1 MKRPVVVAGVV
12 VGLLCVLGAGA
23 ARAQSA
29 FAAAGVVESTQ
40 GGFRFPDGSLQLTA
54 AEGGPLENV
63 IRVSPSGGDFSS
75 VEDALA
81 SIVAPSATNR
91 FLVDVWPGEYQ
102 ETGLLSVPGYVH
114 VRGAGPNA
122 TRITSSRT
130 HSSPTGDA
138 AVLMLANLGRVSDL
152 ALRNTGTSGNFAI
165 GIYSSFATR
174 ETVVDNVTIVVDG
187 AGGVGH
193 YAMYLNDS
201 EPTIDRSTLRASGAP
216 GSGTSVNAGIGLVN
230 VSGGFPRPLVR
241 NSLLNGGNGT
251 DLDCG
256 GASGTGFGVQ
266 AVSAAPVIVG
276 SVVCGDL
283 RAMAVYTAG
292 SPQVQGSVLR
302 VGGST
307 GAFLVE
313 TSGSV
318 GFLVATSGVFHAGNV
333 ETGAGSITCTQSYK
347 SNYTDANAT
356 CG

>member
-1 MKRPVVVAGVV
+1 MTRPGVVGGIV
-12 VGLLCVLGAGA
+12 VGLLCVVAAGP

-29 FAAAGVVESTQ
+29 FAAAGIVESTQ
-40 GGFRFPDGSLQLTA
+40 GGFRFPDGSLQLSA

-63 IRVSPSGGDFSS
+63 IRVSPAGADFTS

-91 FLVDVWPGEYQ
+91 FLVDVGPGEYQ

-114 VRGAGPNA
+114 LRGAGPNV

-130 HSSPTGDA
+130 HGSPTADA
-138 AVLMLANLGRVSDL
+138 AVLVLASLGRVSDL
-152 ALRNTGTSGNFAI
+152 ALRNTATGTYAI
-165 GIYSSFATR
+165 GIYSSSATR
-174 ETVVDNVTIVVDG
+174 ETLVDNVSIAVDG
-187 AGGVGH
+187 AGGIGH
-193 YAMYLNDS
+193 YAIYLSDS
-201 EPTIDRSTLRASGAP
+201 EPTIDRSVLRASGAP
-216 GSGTSVNAGIGLVN
+216 GHGAAVNAAIGLVN

-241 NSLLNGGNGT
+241 NSLLNGGTGT

-256 GASGTGFGVQ
+256 GTSGTGYGVQ
-266 AVSAAPVIVG
+266 AANASPVIAG
-276 SVVCGDL
+276 SIVCGDY
-283 RAMAVYTAG
+283 RALAVYTAG
-292 SPQVQGSVLR
+292 VPQVQGSVLR

-307 GAFLVE
+307 NGFLVE

-318 GFLVATSGVFHAGNV
+318 GVLVGSSGVFHAGSV
-333 ETGAGSITCTQSYK
+333 ETGAGTLTCTQSYK

>member
-1 MKRPVVVAGVV
+1 MERAV
-12 VGLLCVLGAGA
+12 VGIVVSVVLVVGVGA

-29 FAAAGVVESTQ
+29 FAAAGVVESTT
-40 GGFRFPDGSLQLTA
+40 GGFRFPDGTLQLTA
-54 AEGGPLENV
+54 AAGGPLENV
-63 IRVSPSGGDFSS
+63 IRVSAVGGDFSS

-91 FLVDVWPGEYQ
+91 FLVDVGPGEYQ

-114 VRGAGPNA
+114 LRGAGPNV
-122 TRITSSRT
+122 TRISSSRT

-138 AVLMLANLGRVSDL
+138 AVLVLENLGRVSDL
-152 ALRNTGTSGNFAI
+152 TLRNPGTAGNFAI
-165 GIYSSFATR
+165 GIFSTFATR

-216 GSGTSVNAGIGLVN
+216 GATTSVNAGIGLVN

-241 NSLLNGGNGT
+241 NSLINGGSGT

-266 AVSAAPVIVG
+266 AVNAAPVVVG
-276 SVVCGDL
+276 SVVCGDY
-283 RAMAVYTAG
+283 RAMAVYTNG
-292 SPQVQGSVLR
+292 GPQIQGSVLR
-302 VGGST
+302 VGGSA

-318 GFLVATSGVFHAGNV
+318 VFQVAASGVFHGGSV